1 MRVALE
7 LVPTP
12 VDMLGSNIPQ
22 GTAGYT
28 RDGVSKRLF
37 FCSGMVFQARTRWRN
52 KVCANVDC
60 PLFRLLSN
68 RKLGLVACVGSG
80 WGLG

>member
-12 VDMLGSNIPQ
+12 VGMLGNDVPRSI
-22 GTAGYT
+22 AGHT
-28 RDGVSKRLF
+28 RDGVSERLSS
-37 FCSGMVFQARTRWRN
+37 CSGKVRRARTRWQN

-60 PLFRLLSN
+60 LLSRPLSN
-68 RKLGLVACVGSG
+68 MKLGPLAIVGSG
-80 WGLG
+80 